1 MQKSNVP
8 SRAPRKGLA
17 AKACRSSPPNCTGL
31 KIPTYQVTYKRTWE
45 IMREYGDKANNKAVQ
60 FSEDVK
66 NLDLEIEVLIDRV
79 NAKRRDIKAKR
90 QEAID
95 HFKEADDA
103 EKASKEAG
111 NFSVSNEEGGDS
123 DSD

>member
-31 KIPTYQVTYKRTWE
+31 KIPTYKVTSKRTWE
-45 IMREYGDKANNKAVQ
+45 IMRENGDKANNEAVQ
-60 FSEDVK
+60 FSQDVK
-66 NLDLEIEVLIDRV
+66 ELDLEIELLIDRV
-79 NAKRRDIKAKR
+79 MAKRRNIKEKR
-90 QEAID
+90 QQAID
-95 HFKEADDA
+95 LFKQADDA

-111 NFSVSNEEGGDS
+111 YISVSNEEGSDS